1 MRKIPKRYVIR
12 HPYRRDAYFKP
23 KMSGFP
29 PSSRPFLETSVAPK
43 LFQFVRMPCT
53 CSPYYFR
60 VRQPRPAFHL
70 IHQTLPVTLCLFC
83 ISSSAHMSALIQI
96 YQALTRQ
103 TPTTLQGVQ
112 LTSHRKSYLLL
123 HLSRDPHRWYHA
135 SALELLKIAGINAQ
149 FKHTVLGVVSRH
161 SACMPINADSSGSRA
176 SRCTSDVLGSAHIT
190 VVAMQGDDWVRA

>member
-1 MRKIPKRYVIR
+1 
-12 HPYRRDAYFKP
+12 
-23 KMSGFP
+23 MSGYP
-29 PSSRPFLETSVAPK
+29 PSSKPFLDTSVAPK

-135 SALELLKIAGINAQ
+135 SALELLKIAGINVQ
-149 FKHTVLGVVSRH
+149 FKHTVLGVVSTH
-161 SACMPINADSSGSRA
+161 VTAQCMHADQCRFLRLPCLSLHQRRTRLGTHHRSGDAGRRLGA
-176 SRCTSDVLGSAHIT
+176 S
-190 VVAMQGDDWVRA
+190 VRGKW